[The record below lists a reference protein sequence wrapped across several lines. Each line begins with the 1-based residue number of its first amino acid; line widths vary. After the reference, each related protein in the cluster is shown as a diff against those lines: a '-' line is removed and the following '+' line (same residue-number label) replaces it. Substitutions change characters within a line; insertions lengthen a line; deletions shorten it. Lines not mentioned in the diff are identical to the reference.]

1 MIDEAVRYPPVTPP
15 SNLSMLLGMHEKL
28 RMICHGYGRMVKV
41 THEMQPRF
49 IHGSTLSPILCGF
62 YFHFDGGRMVR

>member
-1 MIDEAVRYPPVTPP
+1 
-15 SNLSMLLGMHEKL
+15 MLLGMHEKL